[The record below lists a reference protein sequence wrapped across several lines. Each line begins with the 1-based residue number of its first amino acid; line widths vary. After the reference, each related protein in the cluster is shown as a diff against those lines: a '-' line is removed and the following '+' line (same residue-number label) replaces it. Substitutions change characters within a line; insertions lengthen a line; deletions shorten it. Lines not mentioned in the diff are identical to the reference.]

1 MKMTFEDT
9 LKIDVRSKDCLF
21 VEINGITIYIDDSTN
36 ELIVNAWS
44 DKTPEDNCYQLM
56 TDEIREKL
64 KKESE

>member
-36 ELIVNAWS
+36 ELIVDSWT
-44 DKTPEDNCYQLM
+44 DQTPEDNCYQLM